1 MPAGFEVRRTTG
13 EIAVSSSFQ
22 HYTFIKR
29 IKGRGNFFD
38 TSGYQYSDHVLVFFV
53 NTAAS
58 LNSSNLAGHTTV
70 RFTKGST
77 NLWGNPTKPPPS
89 NATLSMHSWQETYAY
104 IFDIVTTASANR
116 VGLTVF
122 SPNGDVMFDASAR
135 YLKVLDIINSDQVV
149 QDSYNY
155 PHPAKVGLC
164 VLKNST
170 SFRWDEYGESSYYT
184 SSWYRIEGGPFSV
197 GFLESEDDYFGGGGG
212 GTQVSRGI
220 EAIVADLSVIEDLF
234 PSGLNV

>member
-1 MPAGFEVRRTTG
+1 MLAGFEVRRSTG

-22 HYTFIKR
+22 HYAFIKR
-29 IKGRGNFFD
+29 IKGIGNFFD
-38 TSGYQYSDHVLVFFV
+38 TSGYQYTDHVLVFFV

-58 LNSSNLAGHTTV
+58 LNNVQMAGYTTV
-70 RFTKGST
+70 RFTKGSK
-77 NLWGNPTKPPPS
+77 NLWGDPVTPPPS

-104 IFDIVTTASANR
+104 IFDVVTTASASR

-122 SPNGDVMFDASAR
+122 SPTGDVMFDASAR
-135 YLKVLDIINSDQVV
+135 YLKVLDIINSNQVV

-155 PHPAKVGLC
+155 PYPAKVGLC
-164 VLKNST
+164 VVKNAT
-170 SFRWDEYGESSYYT
+170 SYEWDESGESDYYT
-184 SSWYRIEGGPFSV
+184 STWYKINGGSFSV
-197 GFLESEDDYFGGGGG
+197 VYEESEGDYYGSGMGS
-212 GTQVSRGI
+212 QASWGI

>member
-1 MPAGFEVRRTTG
+1 MPAGFEVRRSSG

-22 HYTFIKR
+22 HYAFIKR
-29 IKGRGNFFD
+29 IKGAGNFFD
-38 TSGYQYSDHVLVFFV
+38 TSGYQYTDHVLVFFV

-58 LNSSNLAGHTTV
+58 LNNIQMDGFTTV
-70 RFTKGST
+70 RFTKGSR
-77 NLWGNPTKPPPS
+77 NLWGNPSTSPPS

-104 IFDIVTTASANR
+104 IFDVVTTASASR

-122 SPNGDVMFDASAR
+122 SGTGDVMFDASAR
-135 YLKVLDIINSDQVV
+135 YLKVLDIINSNQIV

-164 VLKNST
+164 IVKNAT
-170 SFRWDEYGESSYYT
+170 SYAWDGPGASSYY
-184 SSWYRIEGGPFSV
+184 SSTWYKINGGSFFV
-197 GFLESEDDYFGGGGG
+197 IDNESEGDYTGRDSGY
-212 GTQVSRGI
+212 TASQGI

-234 PSGLNV
+234 PSGINV

>member
-1 MPAGFEVRRTTG
+1 MPVGFEVRRSTG

-22 HYTFIKR
+22 HYAFIKR
-29 IKGRGNFFD
+29 IKGIGNFFD
-38 TSGYQYSDHVLVFFV
+38 TSGYQYTDHVLVFFV

-58 LNSSNLAGHTTV
+58 LNNVQMAGYTTV
-70 RFTKGST
+70 RFTKGSK
-77 NLWGNPTKPPPS
+77 NLWGNPSTPPPS

-104 IFDIVTTASANR
+104 IFDVVTTASASR

-122 SPNGDVMFDASAR
+122 SGTGDVMFDASAR
-135 YLKVLDIINSDQVV
+135 YLKVLDIINSNQIV

-164 VLKNST
+164 IVKNAT
-170 SFRWDEYGESSYYT
+170 SYAWDGPGASSYY
-184 SSWYRIEGGPFSV
+184 SSTWYKINGGSFFV
-197 GFLESEDDYFGGGGG
+197 IDNESEGDYTGRDSGY
-212 GTQVSRGI
+212 TASQGI

-234 PSGLNV
+234 PSGINV

>member
-1 MPAGFEVRRTTG
+1 MPAGFEVRRSTG

-22 HYTFIKR
+22 HYAFIKR
-29 IKGRGNFFD
+29 IKGIGNFFD
-38 TSGYQYSDHVLVFFV
+38 TSGYQYTDHVLVFFV

-58 LNSSNLAGHTTV
+58 LNNVQMAGYTTV
-70 RFTKGST
+70 RFTKGSK
-77 NLWGNPTKPPPS
+77 NLWGNPSTPPPS

-104 IFDIVTTASANR
+104 IFDVVTTASASR

-122 SPNGDVMFDASAR
+122 SGTGDVVFDASAR
-135 YLKVLDIINSDQVV
+135 YLKVLDIINSNQIV

-164 VLKNST
+164 IVKNAT
-170 SFRWDEYGESSYYT
+170 SYAWDGPGASSYY
-184 SSWYRIEGGPFSV
+184 SSTWYKINGGSFFV
-197 GFLESEDDYFGGGGG
+197 IDNESEGDYTGRDSGY
-212 GTQVSRGI
+212 TASQGI

-234 PSGLNV
+234 PSGINV